1 MHVYLDPQSLLC
13 LTTLVAVFLDRNK
26 WAHHAFLVE
35 VVGPDLELR
44 FREAPF
50 SDHDH
55 DITVPDKKACQQY

>member
-13 LTTLVAVFLDRNK
+13 LTTLVAVFLDRSK

-35 VVGPDLELR
+35 VVDPDLGLH

-50 SDHDH
+50 SDH